1 MKSLLLMYAHYSRR
15 ADESVGAL
23 LKSLDM
29 KKLNEKGRTFCGSL
43 IDLYRHIASGVTYF
57 QGMIR
62 ASIPQAVQSLPESP
76 EPKLE
81 ENSLNA
87 EELKVLITALSNAN
101 QAVVDFITALPATDF
116 SLPVNLDWYPDRKSV
131 PLHFILNQLFV
142 HGIHH
147 RGQISQL
154 LDEFKVEHDFSG
166 IDLEYM
172 PE

>member
-15 ADESVGAL
+15 ADESVGEL
-23 LKSLDM
+23 FKSLDM
-29 KKLNEKGRTFCGSL
+29 KKLNEKGKAFCGSL

-62 ASIPQAVQSLPESP
+62 ASIPQAVHTLPESP
-76 EPKLE
+76 EPKLGE
-81 ENSLNA
+81 GPLKA
-87 EELKVLITALSNAN
+87 EELKILIAALSKAN
-101 QAVVDFITALPATDF
+101 QAFVDFIAALPQADF

-154 LDEFKVEHDFSG
+154 LDELQVEHDFSG

-172 PE
+172 PK